1 MQNLHI
7 SSQADVLMENFDSSL
22 SKTEFTDEF
31 FRKMLEKP
39 LLESKLLTKPGD
51 LHNFLLKTAKFY
63 VEKADLR
70 VQKLNEEF
78 FVICM
83 LNALF
88 GNPNVHLCQLHPSFI
103 GPKNIERTSLIQTK
117 EFNDSLIITV
127 KKRRNAVTEVLRLM
141 CHINFPAQIPL
152 Q

>member
-31 FRKMLEKP
+31 FRKLLEKP
-39 LLESKLLTKPGD
+39 LLESKLFTKPSD

-88 GNPNVHLCQLHPSFI
+88 GNPNVHLC
-103 GPKNIERTSLIQTK
+103 
-117 EFNDSLIITV
+117 
-127 KKRRNAVTEVLRLM
+127 
-141 CHINFPAQIPL
+141 
-152 Q
+152 